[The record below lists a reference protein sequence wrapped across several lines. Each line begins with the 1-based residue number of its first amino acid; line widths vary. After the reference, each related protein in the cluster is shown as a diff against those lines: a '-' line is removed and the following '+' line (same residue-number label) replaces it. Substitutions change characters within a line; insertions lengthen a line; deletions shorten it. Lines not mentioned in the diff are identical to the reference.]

1 MFLLKLMNNLQCRK
15 KPMSTPWHR
24 HHHYNDGM
32 LGFIILI
39 GLYILFLVVDIMA
52 IKEFIQLSKEGKL
65 ACNKELKR
73 QKLMPILVVSTILTV
88 FIIVVILIFVLS
100 K

>member
-1 MFLLKLMNNLQCRK
+1 MFLLKLTNDLQCRK
-15 KPMSTPWHR
+15 KPMSNPWHR
-24 HHHYNDGM
+24 YHYNDGM

-65 ACNKELKR
+65 VCNKELKR
-73 QKLMPILVVSTILTV
+73 QKLMPILVVSTILIV
-88 FIIVVILIFVLS
+88 FTIVVILIFVLS